1 MILPLQDVTFSIGS
15 DENQQICVF
24 DHVVSAWNF
33 GVPTETA
40 FEMDDSATDNIAHS
54 CENLRVQGINEVN
67 GNELVLEENEI
78 DNAEGNGSDQ
88 ESGTDSEN
96 ESDDEHEDANDE
108 ELFEV
113 DPLDQQPSLHVDG
126 PHQID
131 GPIGQPNC

>member
-1 MILPLQDVTFSIGS
+1 MG
-15 DENQQICVF
+15 
-24 DHVVSAWNF
+24 
-33 GVPTETA
+33 
-40 FEMDDSATDNIAHS
+40 DSATENIAHS
-54 CENLRVQGINEVN
+54 CENLNVQGINEVN

-96 ESDDEHEDANDE
+96 ESDDEHEDANGGEHENANDE